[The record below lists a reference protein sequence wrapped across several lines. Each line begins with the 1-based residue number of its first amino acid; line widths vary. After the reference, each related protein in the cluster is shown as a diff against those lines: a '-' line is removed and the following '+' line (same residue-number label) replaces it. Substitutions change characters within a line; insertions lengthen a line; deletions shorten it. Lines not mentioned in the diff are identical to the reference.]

1 MHSLPTHILSYL
13 LSNSNLSEANQLFE
27 TQLNQRLFF
36 FHQNEAV
43 NITSPN
49 EHRYEVEHGVPSE
62 EGGEVRKLHHSKVN
76 KLPDN
81 LKESNRLD
89 FHENNSVKNDND
101 SGYQEAVH
109 IEGIKYES
117 EIKNSSSKNAQKKK
131 MEKS

>member
-13 LSNSNLSEANQLFE
+13 LSNHNSTEANQLCV

-36 FHQNEAV
+36 RQNKPV
-43 NITSPN
+43 NITSPK

-89 FHENNSVKNDND
+89 FHENNSIKNDKD